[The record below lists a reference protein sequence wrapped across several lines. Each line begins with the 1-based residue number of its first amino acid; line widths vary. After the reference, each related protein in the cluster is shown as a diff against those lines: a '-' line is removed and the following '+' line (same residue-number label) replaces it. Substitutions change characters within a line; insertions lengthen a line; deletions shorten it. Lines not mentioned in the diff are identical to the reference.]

1 MVDWIIE
8 VISSYKY
15 SEAAFFTAV
24 RIMDTFFQRC
34 TVPHKSSDLHLVGVA
49 SIFIACKYEEI
60 YPLKV
65 KLIHEKIAHRKL
77 SREEIIRK
85 ESEIMAVLE
94 FDLVGVNN
102 FELLQHTLYTHEI
115 REKLEP
121 RHFAYL
127 EKITLY
133 LSKMVM
139 FDVELLGTYTY
150 STLTAA
156 CIYVAFKII
165 EQVDP
170 DFSSEDQVHA
180 RSIQIK
186 SIMATLRQEN
196 KEAMDAA
203 AKVLALAKSFDKE
216 HPTLTNLRKFNGFTQ
231 AGDGSLTERPTN

>member
-24 RIMDTFFQRC
+24 RIMDSYFQRC
-34 TVPHKSSDLHLVGVA
+34 KVAHKSSDLHLVGVA
-49 SIFIACKYEEI
+49 CIFIACKYEEI

-102 FELLQHTLYTHEI
+102 YELLQHALYSNSIKEL
-115 REKLEP
+115 LEP
-121 RHFAYL
+121 RHFAYF
-127 EKITLY
+127 EKIVLY
-133 LSKMVM
+133 FSKMVM
-139 FDVELLGTYTY
+139 FDVELLGTYSY
-150 STLTAA
+150 STLAAA

-165 EQVDP
+165 
-170 DFSSEDQVHA
+170 
-180 RSIQIK
+180 
-186 SIMATLRQEN
+186 
-196 KEAMDAA
+196 
-203 AKVLALAKSFDKE
+203 
-216 HPTLTNLRKFNGFTQ
+216 
-231 AGDGSLTERPTN
+231 